1 MHSGNPQAAVQMVI
15 SLLQKHSPNEVA
27 ELMGISVRWVYTLR
41 KRYLDS
47 NGNLASC
54 LLKRGPASPM
64 PNRTPLH
71 IEELV
76 INLAKETNL
85 GPQRLADALKR
96 SCGVSLSPFT
106 VRNILRRYGVRCR
119 KYKSLNGNRRYAANL
134 SEFSPFEFWQIDAKH
149 IADQSALPKDAY
161 AAIFRNKLPQYQFTA
176 IDIKTRLRFIAY
188 AHSLSFANGLAFMLL
203 VASWLRAFGV
213 NRHMF
218 FQTDNGMEFGGKAS
232 SRKRH
237 MMQSFI
243 FDPLNVSLLNI
254 PPGQKQANSY
264 VERSHRTDDEEF
276 YALNLSLSTSVRSFL
291 NMAQNWICHYNYERP
306 HFGSNMAGK
315 TPVEAIRYYRSLC
328 HPAIGAMPVVVLDRL
343 AVHISDLFRLNQ
355 IPWDHSPRNIKKLN
369 ETQAYYKKIYWEVML
384 MTDPMVNPDSASM
397 NIDPADI
404 EKNKVMAGL
413 AYLIFFLP
421 LLACPDSKYGR
432 YHANQAL
439 ILLIVGFGGS
449 LILSFIPIIGWL
461 LLPVFAFVVLVFAI
475 IGLVNG
481 FGGKVKPLPLIGKFT
496 IIK

>member
-1 MHSGNPQAAVQMVI
+1 MTLYNQLMHSGNPQAAVQMVI

-369 ETQAYYKKIYWEVML
+369 ETQAYYM
-384 MTDPMVNPDSASM
+384 
-397 NIDPADI
+397 
-404 EKNKVMAGL
+404 
-413 AYLIFFLP
+413 IFL
-421 LLACPDSKYGR
+421 D
-432 YHANQAL
+432 YHPYR
-439 ILLIVGFGGS
+439 
-449 LILSFIPIIGWL
+449 PINERI
-461 LLPVFAFVVLVFAI
+461 
-475 IGLVNG
+475 
-481 FGGKVKPLPLIGKFT
+481 
-496 IIK
+496 

>member
-369 ETQAYYKKIYWEVML
+369 ETQAY
-384 MTDPMVNPDSASM
+384 
-397 NIDPADI
+397 
-404 EKNKVMAGL
+404 
-413 AYLIFFLP
+413 
-421 LLACPDSKYGR
+421 
-432 YHANQAL
+432 
-439 ILLIVGFGGS
+439 
-449 LILSFIPIIGWL
+449 
-461 LLPVFAFVVLVFAI
+461 
-475 IGLVNG
+475 
-481 FGGKVKPLPLIGKFT
+481 
-496 IIK
+496 